1 MTSKHELVNEPSA
14 PNADSFY
21 PSYSNET
28 SFSPQYQRDFSFPNG
43 TTPRYEVGRT
53 LPRDSFIMIES
64 QSPLNHR
71 VSRDGKTDSPT
82 GLTPIGG
89 STPIGGGTKTLP
101 VYGYPNLETLKEE
114 EHFKDYKINKIG
126 EYIKYLDT
134 EIKDRERLKKNY
146 GKLDKTLFGVECS
159 CMITELGV
167 TGASFFVPPM
177 VVITTPICLGLT
189 VFSTVIRNGSK
200 LITKKIDKHAH
211 IELLAKSKRNS
222 IDEKYTKAME
232 DGVISESEFQDIRK
246 EIYNYDEMKK
256 SILNQF
262 KNNSQAIEL
271 TKEAQLTLINKGKE
285 EMKEEFKIKLNKL

>member
-1 MTSKHELVNEPSA
+1 MTTKHELVINTNEPSA

-28 SFSPQYQRDFSFPNG
+28 SFSPQYQRDFSGFSG
-43 TTPRYEVGRT
+43 GGMIGEKMATRYEGRT
-53 LPRDSFIMIES
+53 LPRDSLMMIES

-71 VSRDGKTDSPT
+71 KTDFNDK
-82 GLTPIGG
+82 
-89 STPIGGGTKTLP
+89 TKTLP
-101 VYGYPNLETLKEE
+101 VYKNGYPNLETFKEE
-114 EHFKDYKINKIG
+114 EHFKDYKINKIS

-167 TGASFFVPPM
+167 TGTSFFIPPM
-177 VVITTPICLGLT
+177 VVISTPICLGLT
-189 VFSTVIRNGSK
+189 VFSTVLRNGSK

>member
-1 MTSKHELVNEPSA
+1 MTTKHELVINTNEPSA

-28 SFSPQYQRDFSFPNG
+28 SFSPHQRDFSGFS
-43 TTPRYEVGRT
+43 GRERLT
-53 LPRDSFIMIES
+53 LPRDSLMMIES
-64 QSPLNHR
+64 QSSLNHR
-71 VSRDGKTDSPT
+71 DFNDK
-82 GLTPIGG
+82 
-89 STPIGGGTKTLP
+89 TKTLP
-101 VYGYPNLETLKEE
+101 VYKNGYPNLEMFKEE
-114 EHFKDYKINKIG
+114 EHFKDYKINKIS

-146 GKLDKTLFGVECS
+146 GKLDKILFGVECS

-167 TGASFFVPPM
+167 TGTSFFIPPM
-177 VVITTPICLGLT
+177 IVISTPICLGLT
-189 VFSTVIRNGSK
+189 VFSTVLRNGSK

-262 KNNSQAIEL
+262 KI
-271 TKEAQLTLINKGKE
+271 IP
-285 EMKEEFKIKLNKL
+285 KLLN

>member
-1 MTSKHELVNEPSA
+1 MTTKHELAINTNEPSA

-28 SFSPQYQRDFSFPNG
+28 SFSPHQRDFSGFSSG
-43 TTPRYEVGRT
+43 GMIGEKMATRYDGRLT
-53 LPRDSFIMIES
+53 LPRDSLMMIES
-64 QSPLNHR
+64 QSSLNHR
-71 VSRDGKTDSPT
+71 DFNDK
-82 GLTPIGG
+82 
-89 STPIGGGTKTLP
+89 TKTLP
-101 VYGYPNLETLKEE
+101 VYKNGYPNLEMFKEEE
-114 EHFKDYKINKIG
+114 EHFKDYKINKIS

-167 TGASFFVPPM
+167 TGTSFFIPPM
-177 VVITTPICLGLT
+177 VVISTPICLGLT
-189 VFSTVIRNGSK
+189 VFSTVLRNGSK

>member
-1 MTSKHELVNEPSA
+1 M
-14 PNADSFY
+14 
-21 PSYSNET
+21 
-28 SFSPQYQRDFSFPNG
+28 
-43 TTPRYEVGRT
+43 
-53 LPRDSFIMIES
+53 
-64 QSPLNHR
+64 
-71 VSRDGKTDSPT
+71 
-82 GLTPIGG
+82 
-89 STPIGGGTKTLP
+89 
-101 VYGYPNLETLKEE
+101 
-114 EHFKDYKINKIG
+114 
-126 EYIKYLDT
+126 
-134 EIKDRERLKKNY
+134 
-146 GKLDKTLFGVECS
+146 
-159 CMITELGV
+159 
-167 TGASFFVPPM
+167 
-177 VVITTPICLGLT
+177 
-189 VFSTVIRNGSK
+189 FSTVLRNGSK